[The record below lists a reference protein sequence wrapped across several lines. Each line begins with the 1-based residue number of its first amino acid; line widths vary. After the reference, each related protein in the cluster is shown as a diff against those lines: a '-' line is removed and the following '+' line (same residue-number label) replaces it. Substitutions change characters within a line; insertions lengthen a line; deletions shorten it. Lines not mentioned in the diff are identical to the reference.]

1 MLGDDYS
8 RRSGW
13 VKLKDMNGIRK
24 MGREMFTFE
33 GEATG
38 LDLLGFWQWSA
49 SNLTTNIL
57 RGWLA
62 EYIVALDLGIA
73 DGVRREWDSFDLTTR
88 DGIRIEVKSAAYLQS
103 WDQPRPSRIRFSICP
118 TMAWEGETFG
128 SEKKRQA
135 DVYVFA
141 LLEHRDRA
149 TINPL
154 DLSQWVFFV
163 LPTKIL
169 DSKMPEQRTISLAAL
184 LRLRPAHARSGSI
197 NVSIESSCNSD
208 PDSRLNRARKKH
220 QLWFDLI
227 CDDKLIGEKV
237 ATK

>member
-8 RRSGW
+8 RGSGW
-13 VKLKDMNGIRK
+13 VKLKEMNGIRMTGK
-24 MGREMFTFE
+24 EMFTFE

-38 LDLLGFWQWSA
+38 LDLIGFWQWSA

-73 DGVRREWDSFDLTTR
+73 DGVRHEWDSFDLTTR
-88 DGIRIEVKSAAYLQS
+88 DGIRIEVKSAAYVQS
-103 WDQPRPSRIRFSICP
+103 CDQTRPSRIQFSIGP
-118 TMAWEGETFG
+118 TTAWEGATFG
-128 SEKKRQA
+128 SEKKRRA

-141 LLEHRDRA
+141 LFEHRDRA

-184 LRLRPAHARSGSI
+184 LRLHPARARFGSI
-197 NVSIESSCNSD
+197 NESIESFSKSD
-208 PDSRLNRARKKH
+208 PD
-220 QLWFDLI
+220 
-227 CDDKLIGEKV
+227 
-237 ATK
+237 